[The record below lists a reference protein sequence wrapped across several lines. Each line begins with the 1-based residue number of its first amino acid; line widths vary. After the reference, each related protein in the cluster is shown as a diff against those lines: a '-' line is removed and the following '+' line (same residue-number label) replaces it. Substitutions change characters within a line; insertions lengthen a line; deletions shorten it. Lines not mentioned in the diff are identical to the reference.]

1 MTCVWDSL
9 LHGIP
14 AEKFLQKNMQN
25 KPNQKDFVALLKNN
39 NKKINNITVNAINLT
54 KKEIEEN
61 YDAITNFNINSIYDG
76 YLCSSSDPFFILICD
91 FFQCSIHH
99 TCVNNIIKYEINNPQ
114 FRLHIASSH
123 SHMMFKK
130 IDNLI

>member
-14 AEKFLQKNMQN
+14 ADKFIQKNMRN
-25 KPNQKDFVALLKNN
+25 KPNQKDFVTLLKNN
-39 NKKINNITVNAINLT
+39 NKKINNIIINSTNLT
-54 KKEIEEN
+54 KSEVEEN
-61 YDAITNFNINSIYDG
+61 YEAIQNFDINSICNG
-76 YLCSSSDPFFILICD
+76 YFCSASDPFFILLCD

-99 TCVNNIIKYEINNPQ
+99 TYINNIIKYEITNPQ
-114 FRLHIASSH
+114 FRLHICSSH

-130 IDNLI
+130 N